1 MKSSFAVCAYLA
13 VVASAA
19 TPSYNS
25 KAFDNLFK
33 KRQNT
38 VDQSS
43 SSLVVDLGYERY
55 MGVANASTGL
65 HTWKG

>member
-1 MKSSFAVCAYLA
+1 MMFSLAVCAYLA
-13 VVASAA
+13 AVASSA

-25 KAFDNLFK
+25 KAFDKVLV
-33 KRQNT
+33 KRQSS

-55 MGVANASTGL
+55 MGVADVSSGL
-65 HTWKG
+65 NTWKG